1 MKMRKVTK
9 VDRKI
14 YFIENQLLNFMNF
27 IKKTI

>member
-14 YFIENQLLNFMNF
+14 YFIENQLLNLMNF